1 MKTFGRTTILA
12 NISEKELLALD
23 GKELDEKI
31 IEILYNAAPLHQ
43 KNREDTI
50 YLKDYVYGDQD
61 IKFKEKQTREEINNK
76 IVENW
81 AWAFVDF
88 KKNYLLGRPIQY
100 VQRNDSGSDEITL
113 LNKYVGYEGKTVKD
127 ADDYFDDLVC
137 GRGFTYINKDIDK
150 ANEVLADDEA
160 PFEIINCPAEDTEVV
175 YSSRLGN
182 EQLFAYICTQMVYYT
197 VSNNNDNKEIV
208 YEPHFYDEYQVY
220 LRNKVITYN
229 NKSGT
234 LQRVGEPIALL
245 YNEHLIIESYLNPR
259 RISLVELGKDLFDN
273 VNNLESLDAD
283 DVEQFVNAI
292 MVFKNASVDEEDIE
306 AIKKLGAVSISS
318 TDGQQASV
326 DLLQQR
332 LNSADTK
339 AYYDRLL
346 DALHMILGIPRASDD
361 GQMQNG
367 DTGKAKLTGQ
377 GFTSAGIRATGDEN
391 MIKLHDTKKLKVIL
405 KVCKENKS
413 SGIKNIQVSDIENKL
428 QIDQRDNL
436 LTKTQGLMNL
446 YACDIPRE
454 VANSIVNLFNDPH
467 SVSEQQ
473 EKLFG
478 TQTSRNQSNQGNIVP
493 NDEENVDATNDP
505 RISDEHRVQAQNNQM
520 KNKES
525 IDSQDQ

>member
-1 MKTFGRTTILA
+1 MKTYGRTTILA
-12 NISEKELLALD
+12 NISEKELLALND
-23 GKELDEKI
+23 KELDAKI
-31 IEILYNAAPLHQ
+31 IEILYNSKALHQ
-43 KNREDTI
+43 QNRDETI

-61 IKFKEKQTREEINNK
+61 IKYKEKKTREEINNK
-76 IVENW
+76 KVENW

-127 ADDYFDDLVC
+127 ANDYFDDLVC

-150 ANEVLADDEA
+150 TNQALEDDEA

-182 EQLFAYICTQMVYYT
+182 EQLFAYICTEMVYYT
-197 VSNNNDNKEIV
+197 TKEDNNKVV
-208 YEPHFYDEYQVY
+208 YEEHYYEEYQVY

-229 NKSGT
+229 DKTGV
-234 LQRVGEPIALL
+234 LQRIGEPIPLL
-245 YNEHLIIESYLNPR
+245 YNEHIIIESYLNPR
-259 RISLVELGKDLFDN
+259 RISLVELGKDLFDS
-273 VNNLESLDAD
+273 VNYLESLDAD
-283 DVEQFVNAI
+283 DIEQFVNAI
-292 MVFKNASVDEEDIE
+292 MVFKNVALEEDDLDD
-306 AIKKLGAVSISS
+306 IKRLGAVCINSA
-318 TDGQQASV
+318 DGQQASV

-332 LNSADTK
+332 LNASDTQS
-339 AYYDRLL
+339 YYDRLL

-391 MIKLHDTKKLKVIL
+391 MIKLHDNKKLKVIL
-405 KVCKENKS
+405 KVCKENNN
-413 SGIKNIQVSDIENKL
+413 SGIKEIKVSDIENKL

-454 VANSIVNLFNDPH
+454 IANSIVNLFNDPH
-467 SVSEQQ
+467 SVSVQQ
-473 EKLFG
+473 EQLFG
-478 TQTSRNQSNQGNIVP
+478 KQTSRNQSNQGNIQM
-493 NDEENVDATNDP
+493 NEDENVDATNDP
-505 RISDEHRVQAQNNQM
+505 RISDENRVQAQNNLI
-520 KNKES
+520 KNKEM

>member
-1 MKTFGRTTILA
+1 MKTYGRTTILA
-12 NISEKELLALD
+12 SISEKELLALND
-23 GKELDEKI
+23 KDLDNKI
-31 IEILYNAAPLHQ
+31 IEIISNSAEIHQ
-43 KNREDTI
+43 KNREETI

-61 IKFKEKQTREEINNK
+61 IKEKVKQTREEINNK
-76 IVENW
+76 KVENW

-127 ADDYFDDLVC
+127 ENDYFDDLVC

-150 ANEVLADDEA
+150 TSTVLEDDEA

-182 EQLFAYICTQMVYYT
+182 EQLFAYIDTNMVYYT
-197 VSNNNDNKEIV
+197 IKQDNKEIA
-208 YEPHFYDEYQVY
+208 YEPHYYHEYQVY

-229 NKSGT
+229 DKDGT
-234 LQRVGEPIALL
+234 LKRIGEPLALL

-259 RISLVELGKDLFDN
+259 RISLVEIGKDLFDS
-273 VNNLESLDAD
+273 VNYLESLDAD
-283 DVEQFVNAI
+283 DIEQFVNAI
-292 MVFKNASVDEEDIE
+292 MVFKNASVDETDIE
-306 AIKKLGAVSISS
+306 QIKKLGAVCISS

-332 LNSADTK
+332 LNSSDTQS
-339 AYYDRLL
+339 YYNRLL
-346 DALHMILGIPRASDD
+346 DAMHMILGIPKASDD

-391 MIKLHDTKKLKVIL
+391 MIKLHDNKKLKVIL
-405 KVCKENKS
+405 KVCKENTE
-413 SGIKNIQVSDIENKL
+413 SGIKTIKVSDIENKL

-454 VANSIVNLFNDPH
+454 IANSIVNLFNDPH
-467 SVSEQQ
+467 SVSVEQ

-478 TQTSRNQSNQGNIVP
+478 KQTSRNQSNQGNIQL
-493 NDEENVDATNDP
+493 NSEENVDVTNDP
-505 RISDEHRVQAQNNQM
+505 RVSDKDRANAQNNQI
-520 KNKES
+520 KNKEM

>member
-1 MKTFGRTTILA
+1 MKTYGRTTILA
-12 NISEKELLALD
+12 NISEKELLALEEKD
-23 GKELDEKI
+23 LDAKI
-31 IEILYNAAPLHQ
+31 IEILYNSAPLHQ
-43 KNREDTI
+43 QNRTETI

-61 IKFKEKQTREEINNK
+61 IKDKVKQTREEINNK

-100 VQRNDSGSDEITL
+100 VQRNDTGSEEISL

-127 ADDYFDDLVC
+127 ANDYFDDLVC
-137 GRGFTYINKDIDK
+137 GRGFTYINKDGDK
-150 ANEVLADDEA
+150 ANQELEDDEA

-197 VSNNNDNKEIV
+197 VSSKEDNKETV
-208 YEPHFYDEYQVY
+208 YEPHYYDEYQVY

-229 NKSGT
+229 DKSGT
-234 LQRVGEPIALL
+234 LQRVGKETPLL
-245 YNEHLIIESYLNPR
+245 YNKHLIIESYLNPR
-259 RISLVELGKDLFDN
+259 RISLVEIGKDLFDS

-283 DVEQFVNAI
+283 DVEQYVNAI

-306 AIKKLGAVSISS
+306 EIKKLGAVSISS

-332 LNSADTK
+332 LNSADTQ

-346 DALHMILGIPRASDD
+346 DALHSILGIPRASDD

-391 MIKLHDTKKLKVIL
+391 MIRLHDSKKLKVIL
-405 KVCKENKS
+405 EVCKANNT
-413 SGIKNIQVSDIENKL
+413 SGIKTLKVSDIENKL

-454 VANSIVNLFNDPH
+454 IANSIVNLFNDPH
-467 SVSEQQ
+467 SVSVQQ
-473 EKLFG
+473 EQLFG
-478 TQTSRNQSNQGNIVP
+478 KQTSRNQSNQGNI
-493 NDEENVDATNDP
+493 NSNEENVDATNDP
-505 RISDEHRVQAQNNQM
+505 RISDENRVQAQNNQI
-520 KNKES
+520 KNKEM